1 MILTDQDMRSYLR
14 SPGLSSSG
22 LAYAD
27 ESMAKY
33 KAYLDGKIRIEG
45 RHLDLGT
52 AVHRRLED
60 PVAFQ
65 EEYIVK
71 PNDVDYRTK
80 AGKAWRDGMTKIV
93 LDRNEMECVES
104 IAENLRTSDDLLL
117 RILRESA
124 GEDECSVFWNENGT
138 NCKCRPD
145 RLLRPSDNDC
155 AELCERWPEL
165 FDRPFGLKIVVDY
178 KTTSKPA
185 DPKGFYWTAKS
196 FKYPLKAAH
205 YLAGTGADAFLWVV
219 METTAPY
226 QVTRYLMSP
235 ASSNFYMHR
244 RLELLE
250 EIRYCELT
258 NEWPGLVITDKET
271 LI

>member
-93 LDRNEMECVES
+93 LDRSEMECVES
-104 IAENLRTSDDLLL
+104 IAENLRTADDLLL
-117 RILRESA
+117 RILRESD
-124 GEDECSVFWNENGT
+124 GEDECSVFWNESGL

-145 RLLRPSDNDC
+145 RLLRPSDADC
-155 AELCERWPEL
+155 EALCERWPEL

-185 DPKGFYWTAKS
+185 DPKSFYWTAKNFS
-196 FKYPLKAAH
+196 YHLKASH
-205 YLAGTGADAFLWVV
+205 YLAGTGTDAFMWVV
-219 METTAPY
+219 METSPPY
-226 QVTRYLMSP
+226 QVTRYIMSP
-235 ASSNFYMHR
+235 NSMEESGR
-244 RLELLE
+244 RRYGLLQQIHE
-250 EIRYCELT
+250 CQQT
-258 NEWPGLVITDKET
+258 DKWPGLFVNDQET
-271 LI
+271 LL